1 MKSEG
6 EPRARGVSLWL
17 VPVDEAKAALARLI
31 AEVAGRLGTP
41 VFAPHVTL
49 VGGVTRPGA
58 DDVVRRAGE
67 LALAL
72 EPLSL
77 PLRGPLGSDE
87 AFRCLYLPVGET
99 LKLLTTH
106 ALARAALRVADER
119 KYEPHL
125 SLVYGAVPPEQKAR
139 LLAEL
144 APLVPSRVEFRAVE
158 VVCTEGVV
166 ALWRTL
172 AVFPFGGP
180 ALGHERRET

>member
-1 MKSEG
+1 MKGEG
-6 EPRARGVSLWL
+6 EPKGRGVSLWL
-17 VPVDEAKAALARLI
+17 VPVDDAKAALSRLI
-31 AEVAGRLGTP
+31 TEVAARLGTP
-41 VFAPHVTL
+41 AFAPHVTL
-49 VGGVTRPGA
+49 VAGVTRSA

-77 PLRGPLGSDE
+77 PLRGPTGSDD

-99 LKLLTTH
+99 LKLLATH
-106 ALARAALRVADER
+106 ALARSALRVADEQ

-125 SLVYGAVPPEQKAR
+125 SLVYGSVPAAQKAA

-144 APLVPSRVEFRAVE
+144 LPLVPSRVEFAALE
-158 VVCTEGVV
+158 VVRTEGLV
-166 ALWRTL
+166 ADWRTL

-180 ALGHERRET
+180 ATGHERRET